1 MIKDFTSPV
10 YDKFAIFEDNRA
22 KKSILGLRFKVDKKY
37 YQVKLREREREK
49 ESGKENQTLT
59 LCCLHLQECR
69 QSSAIEVLS
78 NLRKDN

>member
-37 YQVKLREREREK
+37 YQVKLRERERK
-49 ESGKENQTLT
+49 KVGKKTK
-59 LCCLHLQECR
+59 H
-69 QSSAIEVLS
+69 
-78 NLRKDN
+78 